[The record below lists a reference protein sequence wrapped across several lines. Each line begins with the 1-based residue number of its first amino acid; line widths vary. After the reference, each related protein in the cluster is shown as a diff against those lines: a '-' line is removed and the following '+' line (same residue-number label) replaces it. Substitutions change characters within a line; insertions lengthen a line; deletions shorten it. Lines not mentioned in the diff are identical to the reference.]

1 MTKMENNN
9 GNDITL
15 EKVLIIALLLSALMA
30 IFLSYF
36 FEQQDDIENTALKS
50 VAANFSSQITVIRS
64 QWLMDKKPRHVDIE
78 IKDSSKTLY
87 KQITVNR
94 YGWVDVNDKANVC
107 ENIWLLIMD
116 RPLAFFNMPIG
127 AVLLKNGHC
136 EENKEQRFGHLC
148 RYTVKNGDY
157 FEYDSAD
164 GNVSQIKNDT
174 KF

>member
-1 MTKMENNN
+1 MINNN
-9 GNDITL
+9 GNQITL

-50 VAANFSSQITVIRS
+50 VAANFSSQLTVIRS

-78 IKDSSKTLY
+78 IKDNSKILY

-94 YGWVDVNDKANVC
+94 NGWVDVKAKPNIC

-127 AVLLKNGHC
+127 AVLLTKGHREDNKNQEYGHI
-136 EENKEQRFGHLC
+136 C
-148 RYTVKNGDY
+148 RYTVKNNDY
-157 FEYDSAD
+157 FEYNSTN
-164 GNVSQIKNDT
+164 GNVSQVKNDT
-174 KF
+174 KL